1 MPRLPRRVVQ
11 HPCELRC
18 FVHAHPLAAR
28 AHRSGRACKAR
39 EGALHLLHATRSR
52 PTRALR
58 RWSRRIC
65 ACHGRSVWLLWT
77 VIKLQK
83 KTPKRKLDS
92 RWPLVT
98 THSRHSVA
106 SRVVS
111 RVRLGHCTLKSHGW
125 EHAHINSWDRVRTRI
140 SLSCQSHLEKRYARR
155 ARAPTSTEDS
165 STVPQKFLSTA
176 PQACLGIRRQEV
188 EHRSSRD
195 QRADCRARRSHPR

>member
-1 MPRLPRRVVQ
+1 MHLPRREGGVAPAPLLRSPRQLDALLCVLPVRRAQGDREMPRLPRRDVQ

-77 VIKLQK
+77 LTKLQK
-83 KTPKRKLDS
+83 KTPKRKLHS

-98 THSRHSVA
+98 THSTRRTQPHTHSLVSAVSRRHSSVA
-106 SRVVS
+106 CRVCLVS
-111 RVRLGHCTLKSHGW
+111 RDETWVTENETELGRPGTGTC
-125 EHAHINSWDRVRTRI
+125 
-140 SLSCQSHLEKRYARR
+140 
-155 ARAPTSTEDS
+155 
-165 STVPQKFLSTA
+165 
-176 PQACLGIRRQEV
+176 
-188 EHRSSRD
+188 
-195 QRADCRARRSHPR
+195 